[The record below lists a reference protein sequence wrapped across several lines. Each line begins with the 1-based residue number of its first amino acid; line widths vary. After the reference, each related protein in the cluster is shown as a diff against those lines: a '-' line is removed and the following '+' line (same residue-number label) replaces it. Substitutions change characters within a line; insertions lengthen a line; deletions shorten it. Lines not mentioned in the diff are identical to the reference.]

1 MPLCTTILAGTLAL
15 SVPAT
20 SWGHGFAGKRFF
32 PATLA
37 VDDPFISDELSFVV
51 NHIREADQETNEL
64 SLAYSKRITPHFGIE
79 FGDAYRIVRPNGE
92 KTQKGFANLDL
103 GTKYQFFTDGGHEAL
118 VSIGL
123 NAEIGDT
130 GSRSVGADSFSTISP
145 AVFFGKGFGDLPE
158 EVKYL
163 KPLAITGAI
172 GPNFPTRSRNVTW
185 SADPDTGKIVRE
197 IEQNPTTLSWGFTLQ
212 YSLQYL
218 QAYVKDVG
226 LGTPLSR
233 MILLVEFPF
242 ETCLNHGCSGGRTIG
257 FVNPG
262 VIWFGKY
269 LQLGIEAQIPV
280 NHQTASHVGVLG
292 MIHVFVD
299 DLFPKSIGRPI
310 FP

>member
-1 MPLCTTILAGTLAL
+1 VTIFAGLHVL
-15 SVPAT
+15 STPAT
-20 SWGHGFAGKRFF
+20 SWGHGLAGKRFF

-51 NHIREADQETNEL
+51 NHIREPGQESNEL

-79 FGDAYRIVRPNGE
+79 FGDAYRIVKPNGE

-103 GTKYQFFTDGGHEAL
+103 GAKYQLFTDGRHEAL

-123 NAEIGDT
+123 NAGIGNT
-130 GSRSVGADSFSTISP
+130 GSHSVGADSFSTISP
-145 AVFFGKGFGDLPE
+145 TVFFGKGFGDLPE
-158 EVKYL
+158 PVKYL

-172 GPNFPTRSRNVTW
+172 GPNFPTRSRNVTL
-185 SADPDTGKIVRE
+185 SVDPDTGNIVRDV
-197 IEQNPTTLSWGFTLQ
+197 EQNPTTLSWGFTLQ

-226 LGTPLSR
+226 LGAPFNR
-233 MILLVEFPF
+233 MVLLVEFPF
-242 ETCLNHGCSGGRTIG
+242 ETCLNHGCNDGRTTG

-269 LQLGIEAQIPV
+269 FQLGIEAQIPV
-280 NHQTASHVGVLG
+280 NHQTGSHVGVLG
-292 MIHVFVD
+292 MIHFFID
-299 DLFPKSIGRPI
+299 DLFPKSIGKPI